1 MTVFRNASPAATH
14 ELGMYSR
21 HITKLFLDKFGPSYT
36 SAEEIHNSWRKIIPY
51 SADAED
57 FLILKTRTYI
67 RMLDPQDSNSR
78 NLSYLKLLTKM
89 MADYLTAYTHRN
101 PAMANR
107 NMARKRIEAALY
119 DDFAYIKYL
128 AAKQAAARA
137 LRQQRAEKYK
147 EKRRMRQDA
156 AKHFKQMKSV
166 PGWVASST
174 LFNQR

>member
-1 MTVFRNASPAATH
+1 MTVFCNASTAATH
-14 ELGMYSR
+14 ELGVYSR
-21 HITKLFLDKFGPSYT
+21 HITKLFLDKFGPSYADT
-36 SAEEIHNSWRKIIPY
+36 EEIRNSWRKTAPY
-51 SADAED
+51 SVDAED
-57 FLILKTRTYI
+57 FLILQTRTYI

-101 PAMANR
+101 PAIANR

-128 AAKQAAARA
+128 SAKQAAARA
-137 LRQQRAEKYK
+137 LRQQRAEKHK

-156 AKHFKQMKSV
+156 IKHFKRMKSV

>member
-1 MTVFRNASPAATH
+1 MTVFCNASTAATH
-14 ELGMYSR
+14 ELGVYSR
-21 HITKLFLDKFGPSYT
+21 HITKLFLDKFGPSYADT
-36 SAEEIHNSWRKIIPY
+36 EEIRNSWRKNAPY
-51 SADAED
+51 SVDAED
-57 FLILKTRTYI
+57 FLILQTRTYI

-101 PAMANR
+101 PAIANR

-128 AAKQAAARA
+128 SAKQAAARA
-137 LRQQRAEKYK
+137 LRQQRAEKHK

-156 AKHFKQMKSV
+156 IKHFKRMKSV